1 MAQRCQSA
9 VKAATQDFSVNRFSA
24 GLAQMTQQ
32 NLQRSDITWG
42 QDYKS
47 RMNPEL
53 LTFLLRSS
61 VPVLESSDWMV
72 TKVQEGY
79 SETLLPLNK
88 ATTNQHGTHQ
98 AALVSLSAD
107 YTGGIALASLLRG
120 VPIAGIHPCRDDVS
134 AALWLA
140 GMNVRYKSPSTG
152 HLTAICEIDPIQ
164 AEEIK
169 ARYFRGR
176 RVLVTLQIRFYSNGE
191 LTAEAEM
198 KYFAQPTIQ
207 LTPTA
212 ENPSRST
219 LFSHKLKASARMI
232 AGLRAQRSCHPKLT
246 SYCPHANLVAGPHG
260 ELLANHLLEILPQ
273 LKDMVLT
280 RSQHI
285 DELIRQVPNLKQVVL
300 AGAGLDMRS
309 ILHAADLPDVTF
321 FEVDLPEMIA
331 ERERV
336 TRLLPQ
342 EFSNRRVLL
351 SANFKVDDLAQVIGH
366 HPTFDSTVPTII
378 IFEGCSMYFSESEN
392 QNIFRSFLKLMDH
405 PLSCVWADFVN
416 TSVVTGRTNNLR
428 IKGFLEGMDALGE
441 AFIFGTDDPPHWF
454 EALGYSLV
462 DTISAGEYLNEN
474 DAVLNSYSFSV
485 AKR

>member
-1 MAQRCQSA
+1 
-9 VKAATQDFSVNRFSA
+9 
-24 GLAQMTQQ
+24 
-32 NLQRSDITWG
+32 
-42 QDYKS
+42 
-47 RMNPEL
+47 
-53 LTFLLRSS
+53 
-61 VPVLESSDWMV
+61 
-72 TKVQEGY
+72 
-79 SETLLPLNK
+79 
-88 ATTNQHGTHQ
+88 
-98 AALVSLSAD
+98 
-107 YTGGIALASLLRG
+107 
-120 VPIAGIHPCRDDVS
+120 
-134 AALWLA
+134 
-140 GMNVRYKSPSTG
+140 
-152 HLTAICEIDPIQ
+152 
-164 AEEIK
+164 
-169 ARYFRGR
+169 
-176 RVLVTLQIRFYSNGE
+176 
-191 LTAEAEM
+191 
-198 KYFAQPTIQ
+198 
-207 LTPTA
+207 
-212 ENPSRST
+212 
-219 LFSHKLKASARMI
+219 
-232 AGLRAQRSCHPKLT
+232 
-246 SYCPHANLVAGPHG
+246 
-260 ELLANHLLEILPQ
+260 
-273 LKDMVLT
+273 
-280 RSQHI
+280 
-285 DELIRQVPNLKQVVL
+285 
-300 AGAGLDMRS
+300 MRS

-342 EFSNRRVLL
+342 QFSNRRVLL

-392 QNIFRSFLKLMDH
+392 QKIFRSFLKLMDN

>member
-1 MAQRCQSA
+1 
-9 VKAATQDFSVNRFSA
+9 
-24 GLAQMTQQ
+24 MTQQ
-32 NLQRSDITWG
+32 ILQSSEITWD
-42 QDYKS
+42 QDYES
-47 RMNPEL
+47 RINPKL
-53 LTFLLRSS
+53 MTSLLRSS
-61 VPVLESSDWMV
+61 IPVLEQSDWKV
-72 TKVQEGY
+72 TKVEDGY
-79 SETLLPLNK
+79 CETLLPLNK

-107 YTGGIALASLLRG
+107 YTGGLALATLLRG
-120 VPIAGIHPCRDDVS
+120 VPLAGIHQCRDDVS
-134 AALWLA
+134 ASLWLA
-140 GMNVRYKSPSTG
+140 GMSVRYKSPSTG
-152 HLTAICEIDPIQ
+152 HLTGICEIDPVQ

-169 ARYFRGR
+169 KRYFRGS
-176 RVLVTLQIRFYSNGE
+176 RVLATLQVRFYSNGE

-207 LTPTA
+207 LTPTI

-232 AGLRAQRSCHPKLT
+232 AGLRAQRSCHPKLN
-246 SYCPHANLVAGPHG
+246 SHCPHANLVAGPHG
-260 ELLANHLLEILPQ
+260 ELLANHLHEILPQ
-273 LKDMVLT
+273 LKEMVLT

-285 DELIRQVPNLKQVVL
+285 DELIRQVPDLKQVVL

-309 ILHAADLPDVTF
+309 IRHAADLPDVTF

-342 EFSNRRVLL
+342 EFSDRRVLL
-351 SANFKVDDLAQVIGH
+351 SANFKVDDLAQVIGL
-366 HPTFDSTVPTII
+366 HPRFDSTVPTVI

-392 QNIFRSFLKLMDH
+392 QKLFRSFLELIDN

-428 IKGFLEGMDALGE
+428 IKGFLEGMDSLGE
-441 AFIFGTDDPPHWF
+441 AFIFGTDDPTYWF
-454 EALGYSLV
+454 DSLGYSFV
-462 DTISAGEYLNEN
+462 ETISAGEYLNEN
-474 DAVLNSYSFSV
+474 DAVLNTYSFSV

>member
-1 MAQRCQSA
+1 
-9 VKAATQDFSVNRFSA
+9 
-24 GLAQMTQQ
+24 MTQQ
-32 NLQRSDITWG
+32 ILQSSEMTWD
-42 QDYKS
+42 QDYES
-47 RMNPEL
+47 RINPEL
-53 LTFLLRSS
+53 MTSLLRASI
-61 VPVLESSDWMV
+61 PVLEQSDWKV
-72 TKVQEGY
+72 TKVEDGY
-79 SETLLPLNK
+79 CETLLPLNK

-107 YTGGIALASLLRG
+107 YTGGLALATLLRG
-120 VPIAGIHPCRDDVS
+120 VPLAGIHQCRDDVS
-134 AALWLA
+134 ASLWLA

-152 HLTAICEIDPIQ
+152 HLTGICEIDPVQ

-169 ARYFRGR
+169 KRYFRGS
-176 RVLVTLQIRFYSNGE
+176 RVLATLQVRFYSNGE

-207 LTPTA
+207 LTPTI

-232 AGLRAQRSCHPKLT
+232 AGLRAQRSCHPRLI
-246 SYCPHANLVAGPHG
+246 SHCPHANLVAGPHG
-260 ELLANHLLEILPQ
+260 ELLANHLHEILPQ

-285 DELIRQVPNLKQVVL
+285 DELIRQVPDLKQVVL

-309 ILHAADLPDVTF
+309 IRHAADLPDVTF

-342 EFSNRRVLL
+342 EFSDRRVLL
-351 SANFKVDDLAQVIGH
+351 SANFKVDDLAQVIGQ
-366 HPTFDSTVPTII
+366 HPRFNSAVPTVI
-378 IFEGCSMYFSESEN
+378 IFEGCSMYFSEFEN
-392 QNIFRSFLKLMDH
+392 QKLFRSFLELIDN

-428 IKGFLEGMDALGE
+428 IKGFLEGMDSLGE
-441 AFIFGTDDPPHWF
+441 AFIFGIDDPAHWF
-454 EALGYSLV
+454 ESLGYSFV
-462 DTISAGEYLNEN
+462 ETISAGEYLNEN
-474 DAVLNSYSFSV
+474 DAVLNTYSFSV